1 MRLREKNSEKFFM
14 TEKVYHIY
22 AKDRCIYHSLKKEE
36 FEIIWESLNKL
47 VEIYTEVGRSDL
59 QYEVVTRN
67 PQLIQEGSY

>member
-47 VEIYTEVGRSDL
+47 VEIYTEVGKNDL
-59 QYEVVTRN
+59 QYEEVVRSA
-67 PQLIQEGSY
+67 QLAQESSY